1 MHPTNPA
8 CAHVC
13 TTALAPFSQPQ
24 ALTQRRFNTRRVT
37 VKNLPALALVGRA
50 LALVALALPCGQKAL
65 AVPAPQAADKLVHL
79 SAAGPFTV
87 GAGLVQLNDE
97 PGTHWLGS
105 VVEFFTPV
113 PPQSGAVAQQQA
125 QRESEQRDRGV
136 LEQFKHRHPVLF
148 NLAFAAIA
156 FLAGFYI
163 TGGFGGG
170 K

>member
-1 MHPTNPA
+1 MHPTPPSA
-8 CAHVC
+8 DVC
-13 TTALAPFSQPQ
+13 TPALAPFSQPQ
-24 ALTQRRFNTRRVT
+24 ALTQCRFNTRRVT
-37 VKNLPALALVGRA
+37 VKNLPAGILVCRA
-50 LALVALALPCGQKAL
+50 LALVVLALPCGQKAV
-65 AVPAPQAADKLVHL
+65 AMPAPQAADKLVHL

-87 GAGLVQLNDE
+87 GAGLVQLSDE

-105 VVEFFTPV
+105 IVEFFAPV

-148 NLAFAAIA
+148 NLTIAALTL
-156 FLAGFYI
+156 LAGFYI
-163 TGGFGGG
+163 GGGFGGG